1 MKINRLLTAA
11 LITFS
16 TVLTGCV
23 KESVWDRET
32 GIDESKAAPE
42 EFTYDEEAS
51 SATSMTVYWDGKK
64 AIAAGAKSFL
74 IQLTDPTNM
83 DKGDTWNTTTTKVIE
98 ITDDESVDCETT
110 TFTGL
115 KEYDLYYVRIR
126 ANYPGS
132 VYSPWVYLARENGT
146 PALYQVGHGAVGLYP
161 VVSLNALVK
170 EIIVSWTFSEGAT
183 KYKVEW
189 KKTSD
194 TTWSTPAETTETTY
208 TITGLSPETSYDVR
222 VTSVTATANNQSDV
236 VTASTKEQPPF
247 PMEIATAQQWMDF
260 INGEFIGLAN
270 NGADDVVTLTADLDF
285 TGIQYT
291 KEVVFKGVVNG
302 NNKTIKNLTTAI
314 PFFKEVTSVKNL
326 TFDATCAL
334 TATTDGKYAMLAKV
348 NKGLIENVT
357 NNGSVTINHADVPA
371 SGDALIA
378 AGIVAEAEA
387 EIKGCTNNGNIT
399 INSPSGLECSL
410 AGGICGYVTTKVTN
424 CTNNGNVAQNSTHYI
439 VAAWT
444 TYKGIA
450 RVPQHTGGIAAM
462 AQLESVVEN
471 CTNTGTVTLNMSAI
485 EKIGQSAGT
494 NRIRVAGIVGAT
506 RGDILGCTNKGTVE
520 CYARTSTRAAQKATC
535 NKNYSISPGG
545 ITGGQQDYG
554 SGNYAGD
561 IGMDVRNC
569 VNEGAVIVDADVD
582 GNNSTVGGIV
592 SHPGAEDTPCTN
604 TIENCINRGNITVTG
619 AGKFRV
625 GGINGG
631 TANVLGC
638 ENYGTVKLAT
648 NNKGANSDSSV
659 AGISAFLGAKMKH
672 ENNKNYGDVIE
683 DTEYVHNV
691 GGLIAYL
698 QDHAVNYVV
707 GGVVKCN
714 VTTKSSATIAG
725 MVIGRSKNSGMVV
738 GTTDAPIQVSGTF
751 NGTTIDAGNLA
762 TYAQGSTSVAQL
774 NVVLGE

>member
-11 LITFS
+11 LITLA

-23 KESVWDRET
+23 KESVWDRAT
-32 GIDESKAAPE
+32 GIDNSKAAPE
-42 EFTYDEEAS
+42 GFTYDDAMS
-51 SATSMTVYWDGKK
+51 SKTSLAVYWDGQK
-64 AIAAGAKSFL
+64 AVAAGAQSFMV
-74 IQLTDPTNM
+74 QLTDKDNM
-83 DKGDTWNTTTTKVIE
+83 DKGNSWDSKLTQVLTIDKENF
-98 ITDDESVDCETT
+98 ESAI
-110 TFTGL
+110 FSGL
-115 KEYDLYYVRIR
+115 KEYDLYYVRVR
-126 ANYPGS
+126 ANYPNS
-132 VYSPWVYLARENGT
+132 VYSPWVYLSRENGA
-146 PALYQVGHGAVGLYP
+146 PALYQIGHGAVALVP
-161 VVSLNALVK
+161 VVSLNPLVK
-170 EIIVSWTFSEGAT
+170 DIVVSWTYSEGAT

-194 TTWSTPAETTETTY
+194 TTWSTPVETTETTY

-222 VTSVTATANNQSDV
+222 VTSVTATANNVSEV
-236 VTASTKEQPPF
+236 ATATTKEQPPF

-291 KEVVFKGVVNG
+291 TEAVFKGVING
-302 NNKTIKNLTTAI
+302 NGKTIKNLTTAI
-314 PFFKEVTSVKNL
+314 PFLKEVTSVKDL

-334 TATTDGKYAMLAKV
+334 TTSVAGKYAMVAKV
-348 NKGLIENVT
+348 STGAFTNIT
-357 NNGSVTINHADVPA
+357 NNGNVTVALTEAPGA
-371 SGDALIA
+371 EDALIA
-378 AGIVAEAEA
+378 AGIVAEAGA
-387 EIKGCTNNGNIT
+387 D
-399 INSPSGLECSL
+399 
-410 AGGICGYVTTKVTN
+410 VTN
-424 CTNNGNVAQNSTHYI
+424 CTNNGNVTITSVEGLEASLAGGICGYASTKVSNCTNNGNVSQTSTHYI
-439 VAAWT
+439 VAAWV

-450 RVPQHTGGIAAM
+450 KVPQHTGGIVAM
-462 AQLESVVEN
+462 TKLESVVEN

-485 EKIGQSAGT
+485 EKIGKSAGT
-494 NRIRVAGIVGAT
+494 NRIRIAGIVGAS
-506 RGDILGCTNKGTVE
+506 RGDIIGCTNKGTVE
-520 CYARTSTRAAQKATC
+520 CFARTSTRAAQKASC
-535 NKNYSISPGG
+535 SKNYSVSPGG

-554 SGNYAGD
+554 SDNYAGD
-561 IGMDVRNC
+561 TGMDVRNC

-592 SHPGAEDTPCTN
+592 SHPGAEDTSCTN